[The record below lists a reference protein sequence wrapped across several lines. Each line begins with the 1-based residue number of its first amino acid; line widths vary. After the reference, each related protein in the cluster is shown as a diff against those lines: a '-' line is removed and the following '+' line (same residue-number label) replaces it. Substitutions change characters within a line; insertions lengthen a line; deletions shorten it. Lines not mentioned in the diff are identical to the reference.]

1 MSSPFLGIDV
11 GGTFTDIV
19 TRSGRVLKLPSNAED
34 PGGVFARAL
43 DGLGIEDA
51 AGLEVVHGTTVVT
64 NALLTGALAPVGI
77 LVTKGF
83 RDLIALGRQN
93 RPSLFAL
100 HPRPT
105 LQPPRHVAEV
115 RERIDAAG
123 GVLTSPDAGDVLA
136 AGRRLRKQGAKSF
149 VVCFLH
155 SWRNPENE
163 RLAVDIL
170 RDLGCPA
177 AASSDLVPEFREYER
192 FVTAWTNAGLRSLME
207 AYVGR
212 IRAALPR
219 ASIRML
225 QSDGGRLSLDR
236 AREEPLRLALSGPA
250 GGLLGAWAGARA
262 KGRRRLM
269 TLDMGGTSTDV
280 ALMEAGPGLVSEC
293 VIGGRPLKIP
303 VMDIHTVGA
312 GGGSV
317 AWVDGGGA
325 LRVGPRSAGADPGPA
340 AYGRGGPFTV
350 TDAHVLLGR
359 IPEGRFLGGDFDL
372 DGGAS
377 RRAARPLA
385 RKLGLAPEALALG
398 VLRVAEATME
408 RALRTI
414 SLERGHDPRRFA
426 LVAFGG
432 AGGLHACAL
441 AENLDM
447 DTVVVPWDPGLLSA
461 RGMLSSRVIESR
473 ARGVLGVSLEELQ
486 TKPARMFAALEKKA
500 LRTMQEEG
508 FSARDVVVERL
519 CDLRYVGQSFELTIP
534 FSAGRLKQAFDAAHE
549 SRHGFALPNDD
560 VEPVALRVR
569 VLGPKPGRPR
579 RPRLAKTLDVRAH
592 RDDVVFP
599 KGVRRTAI
607 WSRADLP
614 SGFVAKG
621 PAIVAEYS
629 ATTVVLPGWTLEVE
643 AASAALVLRRQ
654 GRRRP

>member
-1 MSSPFLGIDV
+1 MSSPSLGIDV
-11 GGTFTDIV
+11 GGTFTDVV

-34 PGGVFARAL
+34 PGGVFARAFEA
-43 DGLGIEDA
+43 LGIEESP
-51 AGLEVVHGTTVVT
+51 LVEVVHGTTVVT
-64 NALLTGALAPVGI
+64 NALLTGDLAPVGI

-100 HPRPT
+100 HPRPAVP
-105 LQPPRHVAEV
+105 PPRHVAEV
-115 RERIDAAG
+115 EERIDAAG
-123 GVLTSPDAGDVLA
+123 QVLASPDAGDVLR
-136 AGRRLRKQGAKSF
+136 AGRRLRRQGVKSF

-155 SWRNPENE
+155 SWRNPGNE
-163 RLAVDIL
+163 RLAAEIL
-170 RDLGCPA
+170 KELDLPVA
-177 AASSDLVPEFREYER
+177 VSSDLVPEFREYER
-192 FVTAWTNAGLRSLME
+192 FATAATNAALRPLME
-207 AYVGR
+207 AYVAR
-212 IRAALPR
+212 IRASLGR

-250 GGLLGAWAGARA
+250 GGLLGAWAGGSA

-280 ALMEAGPGLVSEC
+280 ALMESGPGLVSEC

-340 AYGRGGPFTV
+340 AYRRGGPFAV

-359 IPEGRFLGGDFDL
+359 IPEGRFLGGDFEL
-372 DGGAS
+372 DGKCS
-377 RRAARPLA
+377 RRAALPLA
-385 RKLGLAPEALALG
+385 RKLGLTPEDFALG

-473 ARGVLGVSLEELQ
+473 SRGVLGLSLDELQ
-486 TKPARMFAALEKKA
+486 SHPSRVFAALEKKA
-500 LRTMQEEG
+500 MRTMKSEG
-508 FSARDVVVERL
+508 FSTRDVVVERL
-519 CDLRYVGQSFELTIP
+519 CDLRYVGQSFELTLP
-534 FSAGRLKQAFDAAHE
+534 FSESDLKGAFDRAHE
-549 SRHGFALPNDD
+549 ARHGFALATVD

-569 VLGPKPGRPR
+569 ILGPKPGRPR
-579 RPRLAKTLDVRAH
+579 RPRLAKTLDIRAE
-592 RDDVVFP
+592 RRDVVFLE
-599 KGVRRTAI
+599 GTRRTAI
-607 WSRADLP
+607 WDRADLP
-614 SGFVAKG
+614 AGFVVKG
-621 PAIVAEYS
+621 PAVVAEYS

-643 AASAALVLRRQ
+643 ATSAAMVLRRP